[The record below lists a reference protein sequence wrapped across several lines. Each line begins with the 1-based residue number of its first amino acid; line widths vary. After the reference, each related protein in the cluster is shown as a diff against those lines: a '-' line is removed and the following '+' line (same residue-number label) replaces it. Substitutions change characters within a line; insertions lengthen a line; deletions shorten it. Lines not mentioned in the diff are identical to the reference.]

1 MMKNVASSKKKKKTN
16 LRQECKNLALF
27 EKKLEPIG
35 PNIVDFCFTFALLG
49 RLIFWALFYNQCL
62 RVFLSF
68 IYLYMTAPH
77 KLQSLNPYR
86 V

>member
-1 MMKNVASSKKKKKTN
+1 MVLSIMMKNVASSKKKKKTN

-49 RLIFWALFYNQCL
+49 RLIF
-62 RVFLSF
+62 
-68 IYLYMTAPH
+68 
-77 KLQSLNPYR
+77 
-86 V
+86 